1 MKETLL
7 TIDQAVLLAIISG
20 LVVGTT
26 STLVATK
33 SAIKTY
39 KAEQSKKW
47 SDLIN
52 MAMTNAY
59 TAGYADGSAKGKARP
74 SGNVK

>member
-20 LVVGTT
+20 IIIGALIALI
-26 STLVATK
+26 STK
-33 SAIKTY
+33 SAVKTY

-59 TAGYADGSAKGKARP
+59 SAGYADGKSKGKPRP
-74 SGNVK
+74 SGNVN